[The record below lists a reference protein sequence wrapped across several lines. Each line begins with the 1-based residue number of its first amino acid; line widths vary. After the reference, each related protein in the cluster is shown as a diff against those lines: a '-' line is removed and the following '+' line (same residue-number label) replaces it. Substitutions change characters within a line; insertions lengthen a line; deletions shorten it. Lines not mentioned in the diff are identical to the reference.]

1 MASETRLR
9 EDMNEFTAEVKA
21 GLAALR
27 TEIKGDAEDLRADNR
42 VLNDKLGR
50 ILEVFLAG
58 KS

>member
-1 MASETRLR
+1 
-9 EDMNEFTAEVKA
+9 MNEFTAEVKA
-21 GLAALR
+21 GLVALR